1 VFNGHSISH
10 HERNQPFQVMAR
22 EEDGSGD
29 LMMELNN
36 MAAFFDRYSDF
47 NFVMVRSNHCEFLD
61 RWLNDVDWRKATN
74 KSTYLELAYVLK
86 NDIIGKGIIP
96 AILNKYEVT
105 NVKCLGIDES
115 YRVMNIE
122 CGVHGHIG
130 TNGSRGSAIQ
140 FKDMNT
146 KNITGHTHSPL
157 RIDGHVCV
165 GTLTHLR
172 VGYNKGLSS
181 WGHANAI
188 IYPNGKMQLVIINK
202 DTYKYTTL

>member
-1 VFNGHSISH
+1 
-10 HERNQPFQVMAR
+10 
-22 EEDGSGD
+22 
-29 LMMELNN
+29 
-36 MAAFFDRYSDF
+36 
-47 NFVMVRSNHCEFLD
+47 
-61 RWLNDVDWRKATN
+61 
-74 KSTYLELAYVLK
+74 
-86 NDIIGKGIIP
+86 
-96 AILNKYEVT
+96 
-105 NVKCLGIDES
+105 
-115 YRVMNIE
+115 MNIE